1 MIRGLVHN
9 YPSCGKAV
17 SLQQH
22 SIKKVVILAC
32 IFNASISFGHRE
44 TWEAK
49 GQHIYSNSQVLFER
63 GADRVIVILLP
74 PAHFSSLSFG
84 RVTAALRGV
93 LQPGEVRAAH
103 SSRSTVALR

>member
-1 MIRGLVHN
+1 MPAFPLGAGRRGKQKGSTFTLI
-9 YPSCGKAV
+9 AR
-17 SLQQH
+17 
-22 SIKKVVILAC
+22 
-32 IFNASISFGHRE
+32 SFLRG
-44 TWEAK
+44 
-49 GQHIYSNSQVLFER
+49 